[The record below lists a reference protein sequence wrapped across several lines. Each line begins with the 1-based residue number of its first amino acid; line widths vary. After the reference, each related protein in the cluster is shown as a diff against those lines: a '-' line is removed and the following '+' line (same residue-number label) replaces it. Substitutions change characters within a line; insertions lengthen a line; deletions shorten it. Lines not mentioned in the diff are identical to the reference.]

1 MPKYAI
7 CPLPFAPM
15 RTDPDHRN
23 EMSNQVIFGEMVE
36 VLEEDKNGWWRVR
49 VLFDGYEGWVRHN
62 QLMETAY
69 FESEKIYNGS
79 FDGVIL
85 LNGYPMRIPF
95 GSDLTWLKQ
104 NNVMGDIRIVD
115 SKLHQPTEENILK
128 VAGYFLNTTY
138 LWGGRTIFG
147 IDCSGFAQSVL
158 KMFNIPLLRDAKQQV
173 TQGSEVGFLEEAKYG
188 DLAFFD
194 DDEGKIVHVGILIST
209 SEIIHASGQ
218 VRIDKIDNMGIV
230 HSATG
235 ERTHKLRIIKRFF

>member
-23 EMSNQVIFGEMVE
+23 EMSNQMIFGELAE
-36 VLEEDKNGWWRVR
+36 VIEEDKNGWWFVK
-49 VLFDGYEGWVRHN
+49 VLYDGYEGWVRHN
-62 QLMETAY
+62 QLMETAF
-69 FESEKIYNGS
+69 FESDKLYNGS

-95 GSDLTWLKQ
+95 ASDLTWLQK

-115 SKLHQPTEENILK
+115 AKNHEPSHDNILK
-128 VAGYFLNTTY
+128 TAGYFLNTTY

-147 IDCSGFAQSVL
+147 IDCSGFVQSVL
-158 KMFNIPLLRDAKQQV
+158 KLFNVPLLRDARQQV
-173 TQGSEVGFLEEAKYG
+173 GQGSDVGFLEESKLG

-194 DDEGKIVHVGILIST
+194 DEEGKIVHVGMLINRE
-209 SEIIHASGQ
+209 EIIHASGQ
-218 VRIDKIDNMGIV
+218 VRIDKIDSMGIV

-235 ERTHKLRIIKRFF
+235 ERTHRLRTIKRFL